1 MRVQAMPWTSPPDD
15 PVSHPGDGQRVRTLG
30 PVGHDHRPPL
40 FLCAKERRSAPPAP
54 FPVPPC
60 PENGEAPRGAPP
72 RCCAPRRPVGTVEHA
87 FRPRGATA
95 ERPLREPAERARLGA
110 PASLAAK
117 DLIGPGGAWAG
128 ALALAQTAPE
138 ERRAG
143 LRDAF
148 DKTRPASRPRRPKRS
163 WLPGSGKG
171 PGRRESRRRAGRG
184 GGRRRFRTPGPARPR
199 PTAGSPRPEA
209 GGDAGAA
216 RKGPR
221 VEPPRG
227 RRAPEAASPQPSGR

>member
-1 MRVQAMPWTSPPDD
+1 MFRRCLGRLLPTTPCRILGMGNGFAPWGRWVTTT
-15 PVSHPGDGQRVRTLG
+15 G
-30 PVGHDHRPPL
+30 PL
-40 FLCAKERRSAPPAP
+40 FFCAPRSGVPLRLRRSP
-54 FPVPPC
+54 FRPVRRMARRRAALRHAA
-60 PENGEAPRGAPP
+60 APR
-72 RCCAPRRPVGTVEHA
+72 RRPVGTVEHA